1 MVGWVEPLPCV
12 LLGSSTTLR
21 YGDLALGTVV
31 PRILYLLAIFYFVG
45 DKYKMSSVSVQEMVR
60 PSEPVDLYYYDAE
73 TSKKQA
79 FPTTQNTKY
88 VQQFA
93 NLTGGS
99 SVFTIPPQ
107 NGIQDVVC
115 TFIFDGPGAVTG
127 LALPSGWGYA
137 LIRQVS
143 FRYGGSSQYFISG
156 QQLLQNALRCQT
168 SRSSC
173 DDLLNLGGNYS
184 VGGDLTAG
192 NLLRASVVLRLPH
205 NVCSG
210 VGKSHPLPT
219 DCLTQQVQIT
229 VELNQPG
236 TIWTNL
242 AGATLPAECRT
253 LAFAN
258 FQVQQVMLNNQG
270 DALARRVDLAT
281 KAYAFPCEFVQQE
294 IALPLPAG
302 GAVTLTGFRSGE
314 VKSIEVWLTDDAET
328 VSNSTTGAS
337 GSTGYNP
344 FKWYPPSSVEM
355 LYAGDVYARYAFGV
369 GQLFNLINGN
379 KSPAFDLTDVQ
390 RGAGNLT
397 APAPFLAQWLSLPF
411 AQTLVDED
419 AHYIL
424 VHGKPITNGIVNLQ
438 GLVPPYAANWTLHI
452 SYVYNTTLLF
462 SQGTCDYVF

>member
-1 MVGWVEPLPCV
+1 
-12 LLGSSTTLR
+12 
-21 YGDLALGTVV
+21 
-31 PRILYLLAIFYFVG
+31 
-45 DKYKMSSVSVQEMVR
+45 MSAVSVQEMVR

-115 TFIFDGPGAVTG
+115 TFQFNAPGLTTG

-143 FRYGGSSQYFISG
+143 FRYGGSSQYFITG

-184 VGGDLTAG
+184 VGADLAVG
-192 NLLRASVVLRLPH
+192 AAPLLASIVLRLPH

-242 AGATLPAECRT
+242 AGATLPSACQA
-253 LAFAN
+253 LAFAS

-294 IALPLPAG
+294 VVLPATSSSI
-302 GAVTLTGFRSGE
+302 VLTGFRSGE
-314 VKSIEVWLTDDAET
+314 VKSIEIWLTDNADT
-328 VSNSTTGAS
+328 VSNSTN
-337 GSTGYNP
+337 GSVVDGYNP
-344 FKWYPPSSVEM
+344 FAWYPPRSVEM
-355 LYAGDVYARYAFGV
+355 LYAGDVYARYDLGV

-379 KSPAFDLTDVQ
+379 KSPAFDQTYIE
-390 RGAGNLT
+390 RGVGNLT
-397 APAPFLAQWLSLPF
+397 SPRPFLAQWLSLPF

-438 GLVPPYAANWTLHI
+438 NVEVPYVSAAGWTLHV

>member
-1 MVGWVEPLPCV
+1 M
-12 LLGSSTTLR
+12 
-21 YGDLALGTVV
+21 
-31 PRILYLLAIFYFVG
+31 
-45 DKYKMSSVSVQEMVR
+45 SVSVQEMVR
-60 PSEPVDLYYYDAE
+60 PSEAVDLYYYDAE

-79 FPTTQNTKY
+79 FATTQNTKY

-107 NGIQDVVC
+107 NGIQDIVVNA
-115 TFIFDGPGAVTG
+115 TFDAIQAGGVEG
-127 LALPSGWGYA
+127 LALPAGWLWG
-137 LIRQVS
+137 LVRQVS

-173 DDLLNLGGNYS
+173 DDLLNLGGNFATGAALAD
-184 VGGDLTAG
+184 VQ
-192 NLLRASVVLRLPH
+192 NASIVLRLPH

-219 DCLTQQVQIT
+219 DCLTQQVQVT
-229 VELNQPG
+229 VELHNPA
-236 TIWTNL
+236 TIWSN
-242 AGATLPAECRT
+242 ATGVALPAKC
-253 LAFAN
+253 LALKSAQ
-258 FQVQQVMLNNQG
+258 FQVQQVMFNNQG

-294 IALPLPAG
+294 SLINLQNTLSPQN
-302 GAVTLTGFRSGE
+302 VVLTGFRSGE
-314 VKSIEVWLTDDAET
+314 VKSIEIWLTDNDDMI
-328 VSNSTTGAS
+328 SNGPTF
-337 GSTGYNP
+337 GSLTGYNP
-344 FKWYPPSSVEM
+344 NTWYPPASVEM
-355 LYAGDVYARYAFGV
+355 LYAGDIYARYDNGV
-369 GQLFNLINGN
+369 GQLFNLINSN
-379 KSPAFDLTDVQ
+379 KSPAFDTVEATTNPVT
-390 RGAGNLT
+390 GVVNA
-397 APAPFLAQWLSLPF
+397 APQLSQWLSLPF

-424 VHGKPITNGIVNLQ
+424 VHGKPITNGIINLNN
-438 GLVPPYAANWTLHI
+438 LVIPYQSSTGWTMHV

>member
-1 MVGWVEPLPCV
+1 
-12 LLGSSTTLR
+12 
-21 YGDLALGTVV
+21 
-31 PRILYLLAIFYFVG
+31 
-45 DKYKMSSVSVQEMVR
+45 MSAVSVQEMVR

-107 NGIQDVVC
+107 NGIQDIVC
-115 TFIFDGPGAVTG
+115 TFAFSGPGSITG
-127 LALPSGWGYA
+127 LALPSGWAYA

-156 QQLLQNALRCQT
+156 QQVLQNALRCQT

-184 VGGDLTAG
+184 VGGDLSPG
-192 NLLRASVVLRLPH
+192 NTLYGSVVLRLPH

-242 AGATLPAECRT
+242 GGLTLPSACQA
-253 LAFAN
+253 LSYAS

-270 DALARRVDLAT
+270 DALPRRVDLAT

-294 IALPLPAG
+294 IALPLTSSS
-302 GAVTLTGFRSGE
+302 VVLTGFRSGE
-314 VKSIEVWLTDDAET
+314 VKSIEIWLTDDDDT
-328 VSNSTTGAS
+328 VSSSTL
-337 GSTGYNP
+337 GSITDGYNP
-344 FKWYPPSSVEM
+344 FAWYPPSSVEM
-355 LYAGDVYARYAFGV
+355 LYAGDVYARYSYGV

-379 KSPAFDLTDVQ
+379 KSPAFDQTYIE
-390 RGAGNLT
+390 RGVGNLT
-397 APAPFLAQWLSLPF
+397 APRPFLAQWLSLPF

-419 AHYIL
+419 SHYIL

-438 GLVPPYAANWTLHI
+438 GIVPPYNANWTLHV

>member
-1 MVGWVEPLPCV
+1 M
-12 LLGSSTTLR
+12 
-21 YGDLALGTVV
+21 
-31 PRILYLLAIFYFVG
+31 
-45 DKYKMSSVSVQEMVR
+45 YKMSSMSVQEMVR
-60 PSEPVDLYYYDAE
+60 PSEAMDLYYYDAE

-79 FPTTQNTKY
+79 FATTQNTKY

-107 NGIQDVVC
+107 NGIQDIVVNAS
-115 TFIFDGPGAVTG
+115 FAPLSAGAVADNYSLPAG
-127 LALPSGWGYA
+127 WLWALV
-137 LIRQVS
+137 RQVS

-173 DDLLNLGGNYS
+173 DDLLNLGGNFATGAALNS
-184 VGGDLTAG
+184 VQS
-192 NLLRASVVLRLPH
+192 ASIVLRLPH

-219 DCLTQQVQIT
+219 DCLTQQVQVT
-229 VELNQPG
+229 VELFSPG
-236 TIWTNL
+236 QIWTNL
-242 AGATLPAECRT
+242 SGQVLPASCQA
-253 LAFAN
+253 LSQAQ
-258 FQVQQVMLNNQG
+258 FQVQQVMFNNQG

-294 IALPLPAG
+294 TLLPLVNTTAPQNI
-302 GAVTLTGFRSGE
+302 VLTGFRSGE
-314 VKSIEVWLTDDAET
+314 VKSIEVWLTNNADTAQ
-328 VSNSTTGAS
+328 SSPGGGSAS
-337 GSTGYNP
+337 GYSSSL
-344 FKWYPPSSVEM
+344 WYPPTSVEM
-355 LYAGDVYARYAFGV
+355 LYAGDIYARYDNGV

-379 KSPAFDLTDVQ
+379 KSPAFDNIMPVPAA
-390 RGAGNLT
+390 GAVTPVPELS
-397 APAPFLAQWLSLPF
+397 QWLSLPF

-424 VHGKPITNGIVNLQ
+424 VHGKPITNGIVNLNNVVIPFVS
-438 GLVPPYAANWTLHI
+438 VPKAGQAAGSAGWTMHI

>member
-1 MVGWVEPLPCV
+1 M
-12 LLGSSTTLR
+12 
-21 YGDLALGTVV
+21 A
-31 PRILYLLAIFYFVG
+31 
-45 DKYKMSSVSVQEMVR
+45 SVSVQEMVR
-60 PSEPVDLYYYDAE
+60 PSEAMDLYYYDSE

-107 NGIQDVVC
+107 NGIQDIVVNASFAAL
-115 TFIFDGPGAVTG
+115 TAGAE
-127 LALPSGWGYA
+127 ASDYSLPAGW
-137 LIRQVS
+137 LWSLVRQVS

-173 DDLLNLGGNYS
+173 DDLLNLGGNFATGVALES
-184 VGGDLTAG
+184 PQ
-192 NLLRASVVLRLPH
+192 NASIVLRLPH

-219 DCLTQQVQIT
+219 DCLTQQVQVT
-229 VELNQPG
+229 VELFQPG
-236 TIWTNL
+236 QVWTNIS
-242 AGATLPAECRT
+242 GAALPASC
-253 LAFAN
+253 LALSQAQ
-258 FQVQQVMLNNQG
+258 FQVQQVMFNNQG

-294 IALPLPAG
+294 SLLNLANSTAPQNL
-302 GAVTLTGFRSGE
+302 VLTGFRSGE
-314 VKSIEVWLTDDAET
+314 VKSIEVWLTDNADTAG
-328 VSNSTTGAS
+328 SSAS
-337 GSTGYNP
+337 GGSATGYTSTA
-344 FKWYPPSSVEM
+344 WYPPTSVEM
-355 LYAGDVYARYAFGV
+355 VYAGDIYARYDNGV

-379 KSPAFDLTDVQ
+379 KSPAFDTIVAVPA
-390 RGAGNLT
+390 AGQIT
-397 APAPFLAQWLSLPF
+397 PEPKLAQWLSLPF

-424 VHGKPITNGIVNLQ
+424 VHGKPITNGIINLNNVV
-438 GLVPPYAANWTLHI
+438 VPYVSTAGWTMHI
-452 SYVYNTTLLF
+452 SYVYNSTLLF

>member
-1 MVGWVEPLPCV
+1 
-12 LLGSSTTLR
+12 
-21 YGDLALGTVV
+21 
-31 PRILYLLAIFYFVG
+31 
-45 DKYKMSSVSVQEMVR
+45 MSSVSVQEMVR

-115 TFIFDGPGAVTG
+115 TFAFNAPGNVAG
-127 LALPSGWGYA
+127 LALPSGWAYA
-137 LIRQVS
+137 LVRQVS

-184 VGGDLTAG
+184 AGTDLTSTLYG
-192 NLLRASVVLRLPH
+192 SIVLRLPH

-236 TIWTNL
+236 LIWTNV
-242 AGATLPAECRT
+242 AQATLPAACQT
-253 LAFAN
+253 LSLAN
-258 FQVQQVMLNNQG
+258 FQVQQVMFNNQG

-294 IALPLPAG
+294 IALPLTSSAL
-302 GAVTLTGFRSGE
+302 TLTGFRSGE
-314 VKSIEVWLTDDAET
+314 VKSIEVWLTDDDET
-328 VSNSTTGAS
+328 ANTSNTLGS
-337 GSTGYNP
+337 STGYNP
-344 FKWYPPSSVEM
+344 FKWYPPTSVEM
-355 LYAGDVYARYAFGV
+355 LYAGDVYARYNSGV

-379 KSPAFDLTDVQ
+379 KSPAFDQTSISVASSALVV
-390 RGAGNLT
+390 
-397 APAPFLAQWLSLPF
+397 APFLAQWLSLPF

-438 GLVPPYAANWTLHI
+438 GIVAPYASSWTVHV